1 MNNQSVLTGETTSF
15 TGVSGKVYRQQLLTN
30 GDRISWLETNP
41 YAISIGKPDREWPGT
56 FWASTEF
63 DGWVD
68 TTTYDEVGFFVKEDG
83 KVRFVRTAFTDLVDG
98 HLHAKAFVEVW
109 NNLTDRHYELMGD
122 GVGWAACK
130 RGRNDVPPGVD
141 LKDVHSFYYLDA
153 NLNPT
158 D

>member
-1 MNNQSVLTGETTSF
+1 MNNESVLVGEATPLLGLSGTS
-15 TGVSGKVYRQQLLTN
+15 YRQQLLTN
-30 GDRISWLETNP
+30 GDRVSWLETDP
-41 YAISIGKPDREWPGT
+41 YVISVGKPSRDG

-83 KVRFVRTAFTDLVDG
+83 KVRFVRTSFTDLVDG
-98 HLHAKAFVEVW
+98 ALHARAFIEVW
-109 NNLTDRHYELMGD
+109 NKLTDHHYELMGD

-153 NLNPT
+153 DLNPLP
-158 D
+158 